1 MCGRGELY
9 HLVSAR
15 RNHAVSVVVVSLTV
29 NRFTYLG
36 RRLSLVLTLTP
47 LRYRRLGRLL
57 RGPFSWLRALD
68 VAFALADLSGLFDL
82 YEAVTNALFPAVRPL
97 TKAEITTL
105 RPIFGDT
112 VPYPLIRVDERAYVG
127 PSWARFCY
135 VSFHTINSWGPM
147 SPPTLVH
154 EVVHVWQ
161 YLHRGA
167 AYIPRALYA
176 QTTTM
181 GYNYGGLSALRGA
194 ARLEDFNYEQQADI
208 IEDAFRLAN
217 GWEAQWV
224 KGRGAEVL
232 PEYFKYLEEIRGALP
247 PYAL

>member
-1 MCGRGELY
+1 MDIL
-9 HLVSAR
+9 
-15 RNHAVSVVVVSLTV
+15 
-29 NRFTYLG
+29 
-36 RRLSLVLTLTP
+36 
-47 LRYRRLGRLL
+47 
-57 RGPFSWLRALD
+57 
-68 VAFALADLSGLFDL
+68 FALVDLLGLFDL
-82 YEAVTNALFPAVRPL
+82 YEAFTNTLFPGVRPL
-97 TKAEITTL
+97 TQKEIVML
-105 RPIFGDT
+105 RPIFGSS
-112 VPYPLIRVDERAYVG
+112 VPYNLIRVDERAYIG

-147 SPPTLVH
+147 SAPTLIH

-161 YLHRGA
+161 YTYRGA

-181 GYNYGGLSALRGA
+181 GYNYGGLVPLREA
-194 ARLEDFNYEQQADI
+194 TQLESFNYEQQADI

-232 PEYFKYLEEIRGALP
+232 PDYYKYLEEVRNASYSNQIL
-247 PYAL
+247 